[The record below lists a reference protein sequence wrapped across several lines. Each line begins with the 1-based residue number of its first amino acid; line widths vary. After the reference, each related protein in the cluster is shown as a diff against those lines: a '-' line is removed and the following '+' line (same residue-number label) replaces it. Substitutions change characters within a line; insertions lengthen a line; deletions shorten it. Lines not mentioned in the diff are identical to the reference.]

1 MSRAKLEY
9 GPSEIMA
16 QLIISCK
23 SFIYSMTT
31 PIISA
36 ATIPVISRLRSILS
50 GSIGNL
56 VEWYDW
62 YAYSAF
68 ALYFAPV
75 FFPQGSST
83 AQLLNTAAIFAV
95 GFLMRP
101 LGAWLL
107 GAYADRHGR
116 RAALLLSVRL
126 MAGGSLLIAA
136 APGYAQIGVA
146 APALLL
152 LARLV
157 QGISVGGEYGTSA
170 TYLSE
175 MAGARHRGFW
185 SSFQYLTLMGG
196 QLLALVV
203 QLGLQAVLTPAQ
215 LGEWGWRVPFV
226 IGALA
231 ALGALYLRTHMGET
245 EAFEAK
251 KRRDTAGET
260 AAEGEG
266 HAPSPGQMARLMQH
280 PRAVLTVVGLT
291 LGGTLA
297 FYTFTTYAQKF
308 LVNTSG
314 FTKEQATLIS
324 FGVMAVAL
332 LFQPLLGAISDK
344 VGRRPVLLMFGIGAT
359 LGTVPLLRLLAHTHD
374 AWVAAGLLIAAL
386 FVVSGYTSISAVV
399 KAELFP
405 TEIRALGVG
414 LPFALT
420 VAIFG
425 GTAEYVALFAKA
437 HGVEEWFYWYV
448 TGCALL
454 SLLVYWRMGET
465 RAEKGQMAAD

>member
-1 MSRAKLEY
+1 MPAS
-9 GPSEIMA
+9 P
-16 QLIISCK
+16 
-23 SFIYSMTT
+23 F
-31 PIISA
+31 
-36 ATIPVISRLRSILS
+36 RSIVS

-75 FFPQGSST
+75 FFPQASPT
-83 AQLLNTAAIFAV
+83 AQLLNAAAIFAV

-107 GAYADRHGR
+107 GTYADRHGR

-126 MAGGSLLIAA
+126 MAGGSLLIAF
-136 APGYAQIGVA
+136 APGYATLGVG

-152 LARLV
+152 LARLL
-157 QGISVGGEYGTSA
+157 QGLSVGGEYGTSA

-175 MAGARHRGFW
+175 MAGTGHRGFW

-196 QLLALVV
+196 QLLALIV
-203 QLGLQAVLTPAQ
+203 QLALQQVLTTAQ
-215 LGEWGWRVPFV
+215 LTAWGWRVPFV
-226 IGALA
+226 IGAGA
-231 ALGALYLRTHMGET
+231 ALGALFLRTHMS
-245 EAFEAK
+245 
-251 KRRDTAGET
+251 ET
-260 AAEGEG
+260 AAFAQEQT
-266 HAPSPGQMARLMQH
+266 AAVRPTPAARPSPLRQLRAY
-280 PRAVLTVVGLT
+280 PRETLTVVGLT

-324 FGVMAVAL
+324 FGAMAVAL
-332 LFQPLLGAISDK
+332 LFQPLLGAISDV
-344 VGRRPVLLMFGIGAT
+344 VGRRPVLLFFGIGAT
-359 LGTVPLLRLLAHTHD
+359 LGTVPLLRTLGHTSSSWAAWGLL
-374 AWVAAGLLIAAL
+374 VAALL
-386 FVVSGYTSISAVV
+386 VVSGYTSISAIV

-405 TEIRALGVG
+405 THIRALGVG

-420 VAIFG
+420 AALFG
-425 GTAEYVALFAKA
+425 GTAEYLALLAKA
-437 HGVEEWFYWYV
+437 QGVAEWFYWYV
-448 TGCALL
+448 TACAFI

-465 RAEKGQMAAD
+465 RARGHL

>member
-1 MSRAKLEY
+1 MTASAPVTSR
-9 GPSEIMA
+9 
-16 QLIISCK
+16 
-23 SFIYSMTT
+23 T
-31 PIISA
+31 
-36 ATIPVISRLRSILS
+36 ISRLRSIVS

-75 FFPQGSST
+75 FFPKGSPT

-136 APGYAQIGVA
+136 TPGYARIGMA

-175 MAGARHRGFW
+175 MAGAKHRGFW

-203 QLGLQAVLTPAQ
+203 QLGLQRLLTPAE
-215 LGEWGWRVPFV
+215 LGDWGWRVPFV
-226 IGALA
+226 IGAVA
-231 ALGALYLRTHMGET
+231 AMGALYLRTHMGET
-245 EAFEAK
+245 AAFEQHQLGVVAA
-251 KRRDTAGET
+251 D
-260 AAEGEG
+260 AEGEG
-266 HAPSPGQMARLMQH
+266 RAPSRGQMHLLRQH
-280 PRAVLTVVGLT
+280 PRAVHTVVGLT
-291 LGGTLA
+291 MGGTLA

-308 LVNTSG
+308 LVNTAG
-314 FTKEQATLIS
+314 FSKEQATLIS

-332 LFQPLLGAISDK
+332 LFQPLMGAISDK
-344 VGRRPVLLMFGIGAT
+344 VGRRPVLMMFGIGAT

-374 AWVAAGLLIAAL
+374 AWAAAGLLIAAL

-405 TEIRALGVG
+405 TSIRALGVG

-425 GTAEYVALFAKA
+425 GTAEYVALLAKNR
-437 HGVEEWFYWYV
+437 GVEEWFYWYV
-448 TGCALL
+448 TGCAFL
-454 SLLVYWRMGET
+454 SLLVYWRMGDT
-465 RAEKGQMAAD
+465 RDAGMMED

>member
-1 MSRAKLEY
+1 MSAS
-9 GPSEIMA
+9 P
-16 QLIISCK
+16 
-23 SFIYSMTT
+23 
-31 PIISA
+31 
-36 ATIPVISRLRSILS
+36 LRSIIS

-62 YAYSAF
+62 YVYSAF

-75 FFPQGSST
+75 FFPKASAT

-101 LGAWLL
+101 LGAALL
-107 GAYADRHGR
+107 GAYADRKGR
-116 RAALLLSVRL
+116 RAALLLSVQL

-136 APGYAQIGVA
+136 APGYERIGLG

-152 LARLV
+152 LARLL

-196 QLLALVV
+196 QLLALSV
-203 QLGLQAVLTPAQ
+203 QLALQQFLTPA
-215 LGEWGWRVPFV
+215 EMTSWGWRVPFV
-226 IGALA
+226 IGAGA
-231 ALGALYLRTHMGET
+231 ALGALYLRQHM
-245 EAFEAK
+245 
-251 KRRDTAGET
+251 RET
-260 AAEGEG
+260 AAFEQEITA
-266 HAPSPGQMARLMQH
+266 APVARAARPSAIKQLLAY
-280 PRAVLTVVGLT
+280 PRATLTVVGLT

-297 FYTFTTYAQKF
+297 FYTFTTYSQKF

-314 FTKEQATLIS
+314 FSKEQATLIS
-324 FGVMAVAL
+324 FGAMAVAL
-332 LFQPLLGAISDK
+332 LFQPLLGAISDR
-344 VGRRPVLLMFGIGAT
+344 VGRRPVLLFFGVGAT
-359 LGTVPLLRLLAHTHD
+359 LGTVPLLRLLAH
-374 AWVAAGLLIAAL
+374 ASSPWAAFGLLVAAL
-386 FVVSGYTSISAVV
+386 FVVSAYTSISAIV

-405 TEIRALGVG
+405 TQVRALGVG
-414 LPFALT
+414 LPYALT

-425 GTAEYVALFAKA
+425 GTAEYIALFAKEQ
-437 HGVEEWFYWYV
+437 GREEWFYWYV

-454 SLLVYWRMGET
+454 SLLVYWRMGESK
-465 RAEKGQMAAD
+465 AKGHMDRESPIIA